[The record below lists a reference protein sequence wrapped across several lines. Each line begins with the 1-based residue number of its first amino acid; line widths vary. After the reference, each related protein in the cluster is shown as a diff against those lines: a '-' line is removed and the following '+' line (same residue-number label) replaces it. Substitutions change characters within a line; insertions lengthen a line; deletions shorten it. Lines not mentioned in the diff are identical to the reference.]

1 MTSLQSKGRGRRGD
15 PAFRAL
21 VTAAGCTVLL
31 VLGLM
36 IVSTTADSWP
46 VFAKEGLRFFTST
59 TWDPGTSQTAITGEY
74 GALAF
79 IWGTLYSSLIAIVIA
94 VPLSVGIS
102 LYLTEV
108 APKAVRRPLTY
119 TVELLA
125 AVPSIVYAL
134 WGLLFFVP
142 VVLRPVTSFLEGRL
156 GFIPIFRGS
165 GFGGSFFYAGVVLAI
180 MILPI
185 ITAIVREV
193 FTAVPDDERNAALA
207 LGATRWEMMR
217 GVVIPRSRPGIVG
230 GTMLGLGR
238 ALGETIAAAL
248 LIGSAVRVNVG
259 LFEGGY
265 SMAAVIANTFAESTP
280 EGVKALIA
288 LGVALFVI
296 TIVVNV
302 LARLVVRRMGDVTG
316 EAAV

>member
-1 MTSLQSKGRGRRGD
+1 VAGLQSKGRGRRGD

-21 VTAAGCTVLL
+21 VTAAACTVLL

-36 IVSTTADSWP
+36 MLSTTTDSWP

-59 TWDPGTSQTAITGEY
+59 TWRPGPSQTAITGDY

-94 VPLSVGIS
+94 VPLSVGIA
-102 LYLTEV
+102 LYLTEI
-108 APKAVRRPLTY
+108 APKAIRRLLTY

-142 VVLRPVTSFLEGRL
+142 VVLRPAASFLERNL
-156 GFIPIFRGS
+156 SFIPIFRGS
-165 GFGGSFFYAGVVLAI
+165 GFGGSFFSAGVVLAI

-217 GVVIPRSRPGIVG
+217 GVVIPRSAPGIVG

-248 LIGSAVRVNVG
+248 LIGSATRINVG
-259 LFEGGY
+259 AFEGGY

-296 TIVVNV
+296 TIIVNM
-302 LARLVVRRMGDVTG
+302 LARLIVWRIGDVTG
-316 EAAV
+316 KAIA